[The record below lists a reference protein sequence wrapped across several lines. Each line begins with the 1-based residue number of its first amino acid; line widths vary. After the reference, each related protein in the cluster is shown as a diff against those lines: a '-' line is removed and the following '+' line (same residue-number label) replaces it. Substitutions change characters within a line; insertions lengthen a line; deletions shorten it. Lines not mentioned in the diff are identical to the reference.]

1 MHLSFLT
8 SHNLL
13 FFCLCKASKNRI
25 FGFSV
30 AFSRKIVPISIFKV
44 QYLENGLADFNDF
57 GLIFRVLNG
66 LSNGMNL
73 FWRCSYPF
81 SLFFSPLTSLRQWY
95 NWFLVFLYSL
105 NFITDFV
112 AWIVTF
118 YQLMLVVTGVMHEA
132 DNAYSI
138 RSTWLCYRLV
148 RFLITAY
155 IC

>member
-1 MHLSFLT
+1 MFAVVNDSGTTGFESF
-8 SHNLL
+8 
-13 FFCLCKASKNRI
+13 
-25 FGFSV
+25 
-30 AFSRKIVPISIFKV
+30 
-44 QYLENGLADFNDF
+44 
-57 GLIFRVLNG
+57 
-66 LSNGMNL
+66 
-73 FWRCSYPF
+73 
-81 SLFFSPLTSLRQWY
+81 
-95 NWFLVFLYSL
+95 FLYSL

-138 RSTWLCYRLV
+138 QSTWLCYRLV